1 MKIQDI
7 TKIKWKK
14 GNRWQEKLF
23 NTELCLETFSPKANP
38 IYALFTREGCNTTVL
53 NTQWHHEKKNYDKQE
68 NDLRKALANKIDL
81 IPRIIKISEKY
92 IKNSE
97 AVLKE
102 VESSIEI
109 NIELF
114 SKVKKSFLLLWCIF
128 NSDLGEFLPEKI
140 REELNNQ
147 KLNLEEIQEVENY
160 YFLNRTPLAFQ
171 KEEESLKKIGKIYKS
186 RYKKRVTTLKKL
198 PLDIKQLLNSHWEEF
213 HWLMSDEIDTDYY
226 TVEDY
231 FERMKQF
238 LSVKIANSKP
248 KKKLSAKIKNR
259 LDQGT
264 LKFLEL
270 INRHLFIDNYAA
282 DLYIKLEFYLLE
294 RLSKQSDVSFR
305 ELSWYTIEE
314 LKQLIGG
321 GLKLTK
327 TQLDERKSHRV
338 MVQID
343 DQIAF
348 FYGKNNFNKISSLVE
363 PTAQRGI
370 VLEIKGIIASK
381 GQAQGQVKIVRSI
394 KDMGKVNEGDILV
407 ATTTR
412 PDLMPAIL
420 KCAAIVT
427 DAGGIT
433 SHAAIVSRELK
444 IPCVVATK
452 IATSV
457 LKDGDF
463 VEVDAN
469 EGIVKIMKNVR

>member
-14 GNRWQEKLF
+14 GNRLQEKWF

-102 VESSIEI
+102 VESSI
-109 NIELF
+109 
-114 SKVKKSFLLLWCIF
+114 
-128 NSDLGEFLPEKI
+128 KI
-140 REELNNQ
+140 
-147 KLNLEEIQEVENY
+147 NLEEIQEVENY

-305 ELSWYTIEE
+305 ELSLYTIEE

-412 PDLMPAIL
+412 PDLMPEIL